1 MCGMW
6 TIHPRAERIAIPIP
20 ILYRRPGDDDWMN
33 AKVVNLSQ
41 SGVLFG
47 PTGLEPGSQVEVM
60 LSPPA
65 LVGALATGKQVCL
78 GAVVRVTDVGTA
90 AARFDECRFILES

>member
-1 MCGMW
+1 MW
-6 TIHPRAERIAIPIP
+6 TIHPRAERVSVPIP
-20 ILYRRPGDDDWMN
+20 ILYRRPGEDDWTN
-33 AKVVNLSQ
+33 ANVVNLSQ

-47 PTGLEPGSQVEVM
+47 PTGLEPGVDVEVM

-65 LVGALATGKQVCL
+65 HIACLATGKQVCHA
-78 GAVVRVTDVGTA
+78 AVVRVTEVGTA